1 MFTTISQADAQE
13 MMMKPLHITAVV
25 NELIA
30 LENANVVSNTTVSA
44 VVNLIFQ
51 DIRDS
56 TQTLRDD
63 WNDLVLTIKDQSEY
77 LYRTVGELNEM
88 AGDYVSPYDDM
99 ATYQI
104 FVDRVNN
111 VYTKVKE
118 GFEAAGD
125 MTTQLQDVNVKF
137 FNLTALYK
145 DDYANNYPNIAG
157 SYTANTMANIVDKM
171 YTSDS
176 LHSEQQ
182 TLFADLRSTYPDI
195 AVESDDDIAYGYKYK
210 EATHLPTAMYVKL
223 LPDNLFRI
231 YNDPNHKTDIGSI
244 FGEESLLANR
254 EQSYV
259 IHVEDCT
266 TGQDAARKFM
276 VINHLKGTLPPTPMS
291 DPSPNAIFIAQNTSA
306 TMTGSVIKSLAFE
319 GSGAGGAGIPMFN
332 ANTASGKDSVIRYTN
347 LS

>member
-13 MMMKPLHITAVV
+13 MLMKPIHITAVV

-30 LENANVVSNTTVSA
+30 LENANVVSSNTVSD
-44 VVNLIFQ
+44 VVNLIFK

-63 WNDLVLTIKDQSEY
+63 WNNLILSVKEQSEY

-88 AGDYVSPYDDM
+88 AGEYVSPYDDM

-111 VYTKVKE
+111 VYEKVKD
-118 GFEAAGD
+118 GFESAGL
-125 MTTQLQDVNVKF
+125 MTQHIQDVNVKF

-145 DDYANNYPNIAG
+145 DNYANNYPNIAAN
-157 SYTANTMANIVDKM
+157 YTANTMANIVDKM

-176 LHSEQQ
+176 LLSDQK
-182 TLFADLRSTYPDI
+182 TLFADLRDTYPDI
-195 AVESDDDIAYGYKYK
+195 AVESDDDIEYGYKYK
-210 EATHLPTAMYVKL
+210 EAIHLPTAMYVKL

-244 FGEESLLANR
+244 FGEESLLARR
-254 EQSYV
+254 EQNYV
-259 IHVEDCT
+259 IHVENCVA
-266 TGQDAARKFM
+266 GQDPARRFM
-276 VINHLKGTLPPTPMS
+276 VINHLKGALPSSPMTTA
-291 DPSPNAIFIAQNTSA
+291 NVIFISQNTSA
-306 TMTGSVIKSLAFE
+306 TMAGSVIKSLAFE
-319 GSGAGGAGIPMFN
+319 GSGPGNANTPMFY
-332 ANTASGKDSVIRYTN
+332 ANTASGRDSVIRYTN
-347 LS
+347 AS

>member
-13 MMMKPLHITAVV
+13 MLMKPIHITAVV

-30 LENANVVSNTTVSA
+30 LENANVVSSNTVSD
-44 VVNLIFQ
+44 VVDLIFK

-63 WNDLVLTIKDQSEY
+63 WNNLILSVKEQSEY

-88 AGDYVSPYDDM
+88 AGESVSPHDDM
-99 ATYQI
+99 STYQI

-111 VYTKVKE
+111 VYTKVKD
-118 GFEAAGD
+118 GFESAGL
-125 MTTQLQDVNVKF
+125 MTQHLQDVNVKF
-137 FNLTALYK
+137 FNLTAIYK
-145 DDYANNYPNIAG
+145 DNYIDNYPNIAAN
-157 SYTANTMANIVDKM
+157 YTANTMSNIIDKM

-176 LHSEQQ
+176 LLSDQQ
-182 TLFADLRSTYPDI
+182 ALFADLRDTYPDI
-195 AVESDDDIAYGYKYK
+195 AIESDDHIEYGYKYR
-210 EATHLPTAMYVKL
+210 EATHLPTSMYVKL

-259 IHVEDCT
+259 IHVENCVA
-266 TGQDAARKFM
+266 GQDPARRFM
-276 VINHLKGTLPPTPMS
+276 VINHLKGALPSSPMTTA
-291 DPSPNAIFIAQNTSA
+291 NVIFISQNTSA

-319 GSGAGGAGIPMFN
+319 GSGLNANTPLFN
-332 ANTASGKDSVIRYTN
+332 ANTASGRDSVIRYTD

>member
-30 LENANVVSNTTVSA
+30 LESANVISSNTVSD

-63 WNDLVLTIKDQSEY
+63 WNNLVLTIKDQSEY

-125 MTTQLQDVNVKF
+125 MTTQLNGVRSGTGGSSTRGVFMGGGDSYITNCSF
-137 FNLTALYK
+137 ITFATTGNSIEFGELTTGKSYSNAVS
-145 DDYANNYPNIAG
+145 DRITCMMAG
-157 SYTANTMANIVDKM
+157 GQLAPGGAITC
-171 YTSDS
+171 
-176 LHSEQQ
+176 L
-182 TLFADLRSTYPDI
+182 
-195 AVESDDDIAYGYKYK
+195 
-210 EATHLPTAMYVKL
+210 
-223 LPDNLFRI
+223 
-231 YNDPNHKTDIGSI
+231 IGSLRVAT
-244 FGEESLLANR
+244 GGTAVNR
-254 EQSYV
+254 G
-259 IHVEDCT
+259 D
-266 TGQDAARKFM
+266 
-276 VINHLKGTLPPTPMS
+276 
-291 DPSPNAIFIAQNTSA
+291 
-306 TMTGSVIKSLAFE
+306 
-319 GSGAGGAGIPMFN
+319 
-332 ANTASGKDSVIRYTN
+332 
-347 LS
+347 